1 MKKLL
6 LTAAVAGATGYV
18 AYRLFQANQTVLEEK
33 MLNKKLR
40 RAWDNEDFEELKEVV
55 EQLSTLEVKKLMDEL
70 AD

>member
-6 LTAAVAGATGYV
+6 LTAAVAGATGYA
-18 AYRLFQANQTVLEEK
+18 AYRLFQANQTAMEEK

-40 RAWDNEDFEELKEVV
+40 RAWDREDFEELQEVV
-55 EQLSTLEVKKLMDEL
+55 QELSTLEVKKLMNEL